1 MIASIYK
8 LTDNNNYVYYGSS
21 TNVRQR
27 FSAHKSGSGSMSRLM
42 DKASMK
48 MEILEEYYFDVDTY
62 NKKFILNR
70 ERYYI
75 ENFDCINCD
84 IPGLTSKEYRERN
97 KEKIK
102 EYREKH
108 REEHNEHQK
117 KYAEKHKEKI
127 TEKNKK
133 YREKHKEEKKQY
145 LKEYREKHKEKRN
158 EKHDCACGGKYTFA
172 NKIRHL
178 KSLKHLKYINTSST

>member
-8 LTDNNNYVYYGSS
+8 LSDNNNNVYYGSS
-21 TNVRQR
+21 TNVQKR
-27 FSAHKSGSGSMSRLM
+27 FSAHKRGSRSMSELM

-75 ENFDCINCD
+75 ENFDCINNVV
-84 IPGLTSKEYRERN
+84 PGQTC
-97 KEKIK
+97 K

-108 REEHNEHQK
+108 KDKANERQK
-117 KYAEKHKEKI
+117 KYYK
-127 TEKNKK
+127 
-133 YREKHKEEKKQY
+133 KHKEEKKQY
-145 LKEYREKHKEKRN
+145 VKDYREKHKEEIKQRRN
-158 EKHDCACGGKYTFA
+158 EKFDCPCGGKYTHI
-172 NKIRHL
+172 NKGRHL
-178 KSLKHLKYINTSST
+178 KSLKHLKYINNLV